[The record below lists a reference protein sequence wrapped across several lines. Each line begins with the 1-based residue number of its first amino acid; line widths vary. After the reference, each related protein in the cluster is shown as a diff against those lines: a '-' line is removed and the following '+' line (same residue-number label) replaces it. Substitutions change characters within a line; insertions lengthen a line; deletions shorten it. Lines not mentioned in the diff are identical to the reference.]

1 MTTEIEKQFF
11 DTFGIE
17 PNMCIYAKYGYE
29 SPEGTWY
36 FCNKN
41 RDRCWTYPSSST
53 TCKYRETSYPEIT
66 DHILLELMCILSE
79 WRTYLDSS
87 YTIKANN
94 TLHLKQDILK
104 DFLELFKWYEFKKC
118 EKGIKQ
124 QVIALFE
131 GSRR

>member
-11 DTFGIE
+11 NTFGIE
-17 PNMCIYAKYGYE
+17 PKSVKRTLELAMQGYDE
-29 SPEGTWY
+29 NDLPEDLRQFINSQAQVY
-36 FCNKN
+36 HV
-41 RDRCWTYPSSST
+41 
-53 TCKYRETSYPEIT
+53 YPEIT
-66 DHILLELMCILSE
+66 DRILLELICILSE

-124 QVIALFE
+124 QVRTLFE
-131 GSRR
+131 EG

>member
-11 DTFGIE
+11 NTFGIE
-17 PNMCIYAKYGYE
+17 PDMCIHAKYGYE

-66 DHILLELMCILSE
+66 DRILLELICILSE

-124 QVIALFE
+124 QVRTLFE
-131 GSRR
+131 ED